1 MTVIIPNNRRPSKST
16 EKRKPDE
23 RETNTRDSIS
33 GLINLQGSFFFFFFF
48 NWSDNLLQLLKPFA
62 FFFYFFIMCI
72 VPE

>member
-33 GLINLQGSFFFFFFF
+33 GLINLQGSFFFFFF